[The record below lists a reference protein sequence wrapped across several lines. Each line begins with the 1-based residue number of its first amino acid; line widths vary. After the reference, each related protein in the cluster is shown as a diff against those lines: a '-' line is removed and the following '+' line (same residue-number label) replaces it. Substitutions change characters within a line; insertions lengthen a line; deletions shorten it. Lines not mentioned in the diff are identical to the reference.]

1 MSIEFL
7 PVFGVLSSIGRFIRA
22 MWPQKIL
29 LLNKPPPC
37 RGHSK
42 QLFIVMVTVF
52 ILYPPILTKGFVGYA
67 SFYAAEFCATKA
79 ARQAPLAM
87 HHGRRQPDIVELFLG
102 FSKGNPDFFE
112 DVVAHDRLLV
122 DMDIDSLVELY
133 SPASLT
139 GRAVPGTPDFM

>member
-1 MSIEFL
+1 
-7 PVFGVLSSIGRFIRA
+7 

-29 LLNKPPPC
+29 LLNGPPPC
-37 RGHSK
+37 LGHSK

-52 ILYPPILTKGFVGYA
+52 ILYPPVLAKRFVGHA
-67 SFYAAEFCATKA
+67 FFYAAKLRPAEA
-79 ARQAPLAM
+79 ANKTSLTVR
-87 HHGRRQPDIVELFLG
+87 HGRRQPDIVELFLG